1 MPSALGYNW
10 LVTNPLVA
18 CAIPP
23 AQLEPCR
30 CRITIWNSM
39 YPNTLYL
46 PELRE
51 MLSQGDDAGLREFC
65 VAVHPAAAAEF
76 TDLLNLDEAWT
87 VLRHADIPTQAEIFS
102 FYDLP
107 KQIEFLENVDR
118 CEMASLIA
126 ELPPDDRVDILNEAD
141 PAIVTELLPMLPED
155 IRRDIF
161 LLQRYPEDTAG
172 SLMTTDYARVS
183 EDTTVEHA
191 FEEIGRLSTQL
202 ETIYYLYVVDQHDHL
217 RGVLSARDLV
227 SSFGR
232 PETKISELMETH
244 VVSVDAD
251 DDSDDVADQ
260 VAKYDLAAIPV
271 VDDEHRMLGIITHDD
286 VIDVMREQAVEDTQR
301 IGGLAPLEESYLRV
315 SIPRLTW
322 NRGMWLIFL
331 FFGALLTALA
341 LEQYHQGPLL
351 SASAAWLVLFIPLV
365 ISSGGNTGSQSAT
378 LIISALSA
386 GHVSPRD
393 WLKIILRELLQG
405 LLLGI
410 VLGGIGFL
418 AALWMG
424 PDNWIHAL
432 AIPITILLVVIC
444 GTLLGAMLPL
454 IFEQIGWDP
463 ALMSTPFIAGI
474 IDVVGIVIYM
484 SVALMLISGG

>member
-1 MPSALGYNW
+1 M
-10 LVTNPLVA
+10 
-18 CAIPP
+18 
-23 AQLEPCR
+23 
-30 CRITIWNSM
+30 
-39 YPNTLYL
+39 
-46 PELRE
+46 
-51 MLSQGDDAGLREFC
+51 
-65 VAVHPAAAAEF
+65 
-76 TDLLNLDEAWT
+76 
-87 VLRHADIPTQAEIFS
+87 
-102 FYDLP
+102 
-107 KQIEFLENVDR
+107 
-118 CEMASLIA
+118 
-126 ELPPDDRVDILNEAD
+126 
-141 PAIVTELLPMLPED
+141 
-155 IRRDIF
+155 
-161 LLQRYPEDTAG
+161 
-172 SLMTTDYARVS
+172 
-183 EDTTVEHA
+183 
-191 FEEIGRLSTQL
+191 
-202 ETIYYLYVVDQHDHL
+202 
-217 RGVLSARDLV
+217 
-227 SSFGR
+227 
-232 PETKISELMETH
+232 
-244 VVSVDAD
+244 
-251 DDSDDVADQ
+251 
-260 VAKYDLAAIPV
+260 
-271 VDDEHRMLGIITHDD
+271 DDEHRMLGIITHDD